1 MMEEPKIKHNSK
13 SQVFQVPGK
22 SSHYH
27 QKTATLPDAAVLLL
41 NEILSNNNLQQ
52 QQHEKAAKVKH
63 SPDKTG
69 VKSVG
74 QTPRIDN
81 KHLKQS
87 C

>member
-27 QKTATLPDAAVLLL
+27 QKTATLPEAAVLLL

-52 QQHEKAAKVKH
+52 QHDKAAKVKH
-63 SPDKTG
+63 SPEKG
-69 VKSVG
+69 GIKSVG

-81 KHLKQS
+81 KHLKES